1 MVRYIDVSVAEVTSK
16 FLSIVCIQGTPDAK
30 TIFEAVNQHAIELG
44 LPMEKLICITDG
56 ASVMQGSR
64 NSVTKYILEKWNSL
78 AFKQHC
84 VIHKE
89 VLGVKA
95 ALKGLHLWKKLCRKF
110 LDISNLVASA
120 MINFN
125 NW

>member
-1 MVRYIDVSVAEVTSK
+1 MMVRYIDVSTTEVISK
-16 FLSIVCIQGTPDAK
+16 FLSIVRIQGTPDAK
-30 TIFEAVNQHAIELG
+30 TIFEAVNQRAIDLG
-44 LPMEKLICITDG
+44 LPVDKLICISG

-89 VLGVKA
+89 VFGVKA
-95 ALKGLHLWKKLCRKF
+95 ALKELPSSVEETMSKVLGY
-110 LDISNLVASA
+110 
-120 MINFN
+120 
-125 NW
+125 